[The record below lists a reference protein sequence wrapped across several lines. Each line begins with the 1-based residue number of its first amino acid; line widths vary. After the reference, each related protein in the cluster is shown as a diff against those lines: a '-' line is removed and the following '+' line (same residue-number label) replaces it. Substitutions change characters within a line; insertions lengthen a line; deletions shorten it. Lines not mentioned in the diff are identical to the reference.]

1 MGCGSISHP
10 WGQSEMGK
18 TYYRHASEEEVFC
31 GLSSSPP
38 YSHRAFFL
46 VLATPKI
53 LCKVQTF
60 LETDSTHEGGCGKI
74 SLYIFFS
81 VLYFVK
87 MLFLVMSLN
96 RSETE
101 TESKWLEAWRGFSTE
116 VLIYAKSIRW
126 RERLQR
132 VTQVKVWRIKA
143 YLVV

>member
-1 MGCGSISHP
+1 MTKAVRLQGLQVVSHRCLFSNAQHTLKVQQRLVHRIRIILMGCGSISHP
-10 WGQSEMGK
+10 WGHSDMGK
-18 TYYRHASEEEVFC
+18 TYYRHASEEEAFC

-38 YSHRAFFL
+38 YSHRALFL

-60 LETDSTHEGGCGKI
+60 LETDSTHEGGCGKV

-96 RSETE
+96 HSETE
-101 TESKWLEAWRGFSTE
+101 IESK
-116 VLIYAKSIRW
+116 
-126 RERLQR
+126 
-132 VTQVKVWRIKA
+132 
-143 YLVV
+143 